1 MFRCHIF
8 LLLDSF
14 SVVSWAPGPVFMFC
28 DPELIL
34 GVTEG
39 DGSNF
44 HVLRSWTHFGR
55 DYGRR
60 VPLSCFVLPYQVWA
74 EPRSLSPVVIFCALE
89 LIFRGTEGVVSHF
102 HVLRSRTYFGR
113 NRGRRVPFSYFALP
127 KLVLGGTMGTG
138 SHFHVLRSRTRVRRY
153 RARQVPF
160 SCFALPDSF
169 WAVPRALGRIFIFR
183 APEPVLGGTKGP
195 GSSFHD
201 LRSRTHFRQYR
212 GRRVPFLCFLLLY
225 SFSTVPLASRPLF
238 MFVLRDSIWAVPR
251 ASHPEFMFCA
261 PELIFGGTE
270 VIRSHFLILRSWS
283 HFRRYRQRRVPF
295 SFFALTFL
303 FSTVPSLLG
312 SPICCP
318 KLGRLSR
325 HPRAYESP
333 SIPLLSDWGLVS
345 SALPLSVYDH
355 LPSRFGAYR

>member
-44 HVLRSWTHFGR
+44 HVLRSRTHFGR

-60 VPLSCFVLPYQVWA
+60 VPSSCFVLPYQVWA
-74 EPRSLSPVVIFCALE
+74 EPRSLSPVVMFCALE

-251 ASHPEFMFCA
+251 ASGPVFIFCA
-261 PELIFGGTE
+261 LGPVLGGIEGVASRIHVLRSRTHFWRY
-270 VIRSHFLILRSWS
+270 RSHQVS
-283 HFRRYRQRRVPF
+283 F
-295 SFFALTFL
+295 SYFALLESFSAIPTASGPIFIFCAHFL
-303 FSTVPSLLG
+303 VFYGTVAAGLT
-312 SPICCP
+312 
-318 KLGRLSR
+318 
-325 HPRAYESP
+325 H
-333 SIPLLSDWGLVS
+333 LLSEIG
-345 SALPLSVYDH
+345 
-355 LPSRFGAYR
+355 